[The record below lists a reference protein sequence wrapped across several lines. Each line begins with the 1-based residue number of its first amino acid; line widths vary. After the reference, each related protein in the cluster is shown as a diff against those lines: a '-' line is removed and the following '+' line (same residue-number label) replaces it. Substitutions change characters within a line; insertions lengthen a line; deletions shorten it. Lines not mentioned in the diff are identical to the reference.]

1 MTRHLTLSTASQG
14 TSAASQIAQT
24 RSDHAHLA
32 SDLTGA
38 GGADAN
44 LSVAARS
51 RPSLTLVRTP
61 VWRHRLI
68 LTGTLDSRSAVELED
83 EVECLCQE
91 GVTIVTLD
99 LRQLEEIDP
108 TGATAIA
115 FCGAICR
122 RRGREL
128 AVIAGS
134 PVIKR
139 SLSEAGAADL
149 LRPDRDE
156 AVVRGRSDG
165 LTLDRSTTTIGR
177 F

>member
-1 MTRHLTLSTASQG
+1 MTRHLTLATASQG
-14 TSAASQIAQT
+14 TSAANQIAQT
-24 RSDHAHLA
+24 RSDHAHVA
-32 SDLTGA
+32 SALSDT
-38 GGADAN
+38 GGADAT
-44 LSVAARS
+44 LSVAPSS

-83 EVECLCQE
+83 EIECLCQE
-91 GVTIVTLD
+91 GVTIITLD
-99 LRQLEEIDP
+99 LRQLQEIDP
-108 TGATAIA
+108 TGATTIA

-139 SLSEAGAADL
+139 ALSEVGAADL
-149 LRPDRDE
+149 LTPDRDE
-156 AVVRGRSDG
+156 AVLRGGSDG
-165 LTLDRSTTTIGR
+165 LMSERSTTTIGR

>member
-1 MTRHLTLSTASQG
+1 MTRHLTHSTASQG
-14 TSAASQIAQT
+14 TSTASQIAQT
-24 RSDHAHLA
+24 QSDHAHLV

-44 LSVAARS
+44 VSVAARS

-68 LTGTLDSRSAVELED
+68 LTGKLDSRSACELED

-91 GVTIVTLD
+91 GVTIITLD
-99 LRQLEEIDP
+99 LRQLDAIDP
-108 TGATAIA
+108 TGATTIA

-134 PVIKR
+134 PVIR
-139 SLSEAGAADL
+139 RALSEAGAADL
-149 LRPDRDE
+149 LALDREE
-156 AVVRGRSDG
+156 AVVHGHSNG
-165 LTLDRSTTTIGR
+165 LSPDRSTTTIGR